1 MDCKFVALKL
11 CGKMSYINTKP
22 VSQLATG
29 LQQEIAIN
37 IQQQRKEEYEQIQSL
52 LAPFNILGYLS
63 PPRKHQPIFGWISMH
78 FIPSSSISIP
88 FAVGFYSFYF
98 IVIWMHT
105 PHAQKFYISSTEAIR
120 WNETREVS
128 SI

>member
-1 MDCKFVALKL
+1 MDCKFVEVKMY
-11 CGKMSYINTKP
+11 GKVSYTNTKP

-63 PPRKHQPIFGWISMH
+63 PARTH
-78 FIPSSSISIP
+78 
-88 FAVGFYSFYF
+88 
-98 IVIWMHT
+98 
-105 PHAQKFYISSTEAIR
+105 
-120 WNETREVS
+120 
-128 SI
+128 